1 MAMELEPVTTP
12 FVPAEDR
19 RQKIEEPPPVRLIAI
34 EDCRLPA
41 TAGLEPKL
49 DQFYLGLLRFFRVE
63 DPARVAYHAENHDL
77 YFQITELPQPRTDAR
92 SLGIAV
98 PSLAELT
105 QRLNEAEIEYIR
117 QRGLI
122 PGFDT
127 ISLYDPAGNPL
138 EISEFGIAI

>member
-1 MAMELEPVTTP
+1 MAMKLAPVTTP

-19 RQKIEEPPPVRLIAI
+19 RPKIEEPPPVRLIAI

-41 TAGLEPKL
+41 AAGLEPKL
-49 DQFYLGLLRFFRVE
+49 DQFYLGLLRFFRAE
-63 DPARVAYHAENHDL
+63 DPARAAYHAENHDL
-77 YFQITELPQPRTDAR
+77 YFEITERPQPRTDAR

-105 QRLNEAEIEYIR
+105 QRLSDAEIEYIR

-122 PGFDT
+122 PGLDT
-127 ISLYDPAGNPL
+127 VFLYDPAGNPL
-138 EISEFGIAI
+138 EISQFGIVI

>member
-34 EDCRLPA
+34 EDCRLPT

-49 DQFYLGLLRFFRVE
+49 DQFYLGLLRFFRAD
-63 DPARVAYHAENHDL
+63 DPLRVAYHAENHDL
-77 YFQITELPQPRTDAR
+77 YFQIAELPQPRTDAR

-127 ISLYDPAGNPL
+127 IALYDPAGNPL